1 MTDWFQT
8 LFGFAER
15 SAAEVRRQ
23 IICDGDELRSLANET
38 TYRCGTLEIPSLH
51 ELRQHGRSQAPVAG
65 SLQFTEWVGDVRSLL
80 TNPASAGATFQV
92 ASQFNLLE
100 MVGPHVSPDQGVTIY
115 EHDPTQG
122 PACAIACGAGTVY
135 RNYFIDLPGGQG
147 QTTVRQVNCLADFG
161 AAVDNPS
168 QRYWRMQNGYLL
180 TTAESLH
187 RLAQHLNSLN
197 AAQLDEL
204 RGTLRIGVHRHT
216 QVTIDRCQHTV
227 TQVYASAIP
236 VSYHRF
242 ESPDFE
248 PLARLVLEAA
258 YEATLL
264 VTLNDAQARQRPLY
278 LTLLGGGAFGNQASW
293 ILDAIERA
301 IGLFRHHDLSIS
313 VVSYGKS
320 NPQVQRLIRKLS
332 GTS

>member
-1 MTDWFQT
+1 M
-8 LFGFAER
+8 
-15 SAAEVRRQ
+15 
-23 IICDGDELRSLANET
+23 
-38 TYRCGTLEIPSLH
+38 
-51 ELRQHGRSQAPVAG
+51 AG

-80 TNPASAGATFQV
+80 TNPASAGAIFQV

-147 QTTVRQVNCLADFG
+147 QTTDRQVNCLADFG
-161 AAVDNPS
+161 AAV
-168 QRYWRMQNGYLL
+168 
-180 TTAESLH
+180 AI
-187 RLAQHLNSLN
+187 LASDIGACKWLSANHSGSRFIVWPNITSLN

-264 VTLNDAQARQRPLY
+264 VT
-278 LTLLGGGAFGNQASW
+278 
-293 ILDAIERA
+293 
-301 IGLFRHHDLSIS
+301 
-313 VVSYGKS
+313 
-320 NPQVQRLIRKLS
+320 
-332 GTS
+332 